1 MKTIS
6 FLPRKT
12 GNSMRRLLLCAVL
25 MGLTG
30 TAVSAT
36 PLEEKMRETTTEI
49 ESLWAEDACETV
61 VIKKKGFPLA
71 SVACAGSF
79 DNARRAKF
87 LDVLFRHH
95 FVLEKETYRLKPR
108 NGTYLYKTTQG
119 RRTVYFKL
127 YVRDADDLWPRN
139 PVKGKQVAVHVQN
152 LRSASDLV
160 RWRTLGIPLTFGVT
174 YGRSDTAE
182 LLEKLEEYNEE
193 KWLAIPLE
201 DDRVD
206 IADGNLLT
214 IGDALDQEKIAEY
227 LAALEETDGIDGISP
242 LYCSRFCKNVP
253 ALRALLGAV
262 RSSNGERAL
271 TLVDTDGSPVSSFY
285 ETGRIMDFRTFRAYV
300 TRPEKGNFCT
310 VLRQFL
316 EAPEANASRV
326 IAVDAADEKALR
338 CLREVTSAAAATV
351 EFVRVSRM
359 SLTNPFR

>member
-1 MKTIS
+1 MRLLFTCLS
-6 FLPRKT
+6 FLVFAT
-12 GNSMRRLLLCAVL
+12 
-25 MGLTG
+25 
-30 TAVSAT
+30 TATHAAS
-36 PLEEKMRETTTEI
+36 LEDKMREATTEI
-49 ESLWAEDACETV
+49 ESLWADEACETV

-79 DNARRAKF
+79 DNARRARF

-108 NGTYLYKTTQG
+108 NGTYLYKTTLG
-119 RRTVYFKL
+119 RRTAYFKL

-139 PVKGKQVAVHVQN
+139 PVQGKQVAVHVQN

-160 RWRTLGIPLTFGVT
+160 RWRTLGIPLTFAVT

-182 LLEKLEEYNEE
+182 LLEKLVEYNEE

-206 IADGNLLT
+206 IADGNLLS
-214 IGDALDQEKIAEY
+214 IGDALDQEKLAEY
-227 LAALEETDGIDGISP
+227 LGALEETDGIDGISP

-253 ALRALLGAV
+253 ALRALLGAA
-262 RSSNGERAL
+262 RENNGERPLA
-271 TLVDTDGSPVSSFY
+271 LVDTDASQVSSFY
-285 ETGRIMDFRTFRAYV
+285 ETGRIMGFRTFRAYV
-300 TRPEKGNFCT
+300 TRPDKGNFCA

-316 EAPEANASRV
+316 DAPEANASRV
-326 IAVDAADEKALR
+326 IAVDAADEAAFR
-338 CLREVTSAAAATV
+338 CLREITSGSAVPV